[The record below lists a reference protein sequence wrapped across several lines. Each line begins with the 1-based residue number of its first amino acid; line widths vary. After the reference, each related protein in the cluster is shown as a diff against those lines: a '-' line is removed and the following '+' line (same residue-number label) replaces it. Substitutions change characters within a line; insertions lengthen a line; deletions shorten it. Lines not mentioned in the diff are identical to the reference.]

1 MSKPTFLHKIYQ
13 IFLIVFAAHLG
24 QSGATG
30 QAIRRAGSPVRRVE
44 STATATNNNPQLVVQ
59 LGHSGR
65 INAAAFSP
73 DGRLVVSGGDDPIA
87 IMWEAATGRVIR
99 RLVGHKSPVTAVA
112 FSPDGRL
119 ILTGSGDSD
128 ETGETKEKPD
138 NTARLWD
145 AATGKELRRFV
156 GHTARI
162 GVAEFSPDGQSVL
175 TASDDGSARLWS
187 AVTGRVI
194 RRFVERGASAVKVAQ
209 FSPDGRFV
217 VTGGGDY
224 DHEDYTIRLWD
235 AATGA
240 VVQRFVGYQHPV
252 GALAFSPDGQL
263 ILSSGEK
270 PTIVGHEHEVEDVRL
285 WNLKAGKMVK
295 RFAAIGPATFSPDG
309 KFILT
314 GGGDAA
320 NEGYGGAALWDVNT
334 GKIVH
339 LLGLSE
345 ADLKTRS
352 DAAKASAG
360 SAKTNSDSAGKTSS
374 ESDQSEGF
382 GGVLQAVA
390 FSPDG
395 QQALAVSNPLSLGGS
410 AGFTSGITAMV
421 MFDVASGKEVRRFQS
436 EAEAVSHVAFSSD
449 SRLITTGNALWSFST
464 GQEVRFKGTTGEDI
478 RKIFI
483 RSLSADGRFALTASS
498 NERGFWNGNFG
509 AGDEDEDAAQPLNIR
524 LWDVVSGK
532 ELARFPKAAEAWLSA
547 DGRFVL
553 TMENKEEPESKA
565 KTDSEKKD
573 PQINVGSDE
582 LTARLWEASGGKELW
597 HFDFVA
603 KDYSNAGGSYYG
615 KTPSN
620 SDWTFSPDGRY
631 VMIEGNETTV
641 LLNAADGAI
650 IKEFDDLKSLDIPLL
665 AISPDNRF
673 FATGTRWNEETRS
686 LHLSNMSTG
695 RDVWKLRD
703 PAGAKF
709 ITHSLSFSP
718 NGRFLLAGGELL
730 RLLDV
735 AARREVRQF
744 EGQSE
749 SIYAFSPDSR
759 FLLTVDASANVVNLW
774 RIPTGEKVQQFVG
787 HLANVTSVAFSPD
800 GRFVL
805 TGSSDS
811 TTRVWD
817 ASTGHELCRLVSFT
831 SGAWAVIAPDG
842 RFDTNNLE
850 EIKGLQWIVPDAPFT
865 PLPLEIFIRDYYEP
879 RLLPRILAGEK
890 FKDVPSLAKL
900 NRAQP
905 KVEIKE
911 ISKPDEQGGVSV
923 TVEVAR
929 AKSETQRDVQGNLL
943 ETGVYDLRLFRDGQL
958 VGYEPD
964 KGREVRLEKD
974 GTRTIKFE
982 NIRLPRKAGV
992 KSVEFSAYAFN
1003 VDQVKSATAR
1013 KSVEIPDGLQTVKGR
1028 AYIITVGVNAYENTA
1043 FDLNFAANDAR
1054 RLQDVMHRSLIGS
1067 GEYAEKDIVQIPLI
1081 SDYRTDGGKS
1091 VASPNNATKR
1101 VFKAVLDLLSGK
1113 KVDDPELLK
1122 QIPNPDQIQAA
1133 RPEDLVL
1140 ISFSSHGYA
1149 APNGD
1154 FYFITSDTGPG
1165 TGKKPTPEL
1174 LKHAVSSEE
1183 LSLWLRDV
1191 DAGEMVMIVDACQ
1204 STAAV
1209 AAAGFKPGP
1218 MDSRGLGQLSYD
1230 KGMKILTATQ
1240 SDSVALESHLIKQG
1254 LLTYALVHDGIEA
1267 WQADFK
1273 PQDKS
1278 ITLSEWLAY
1287 GVNRVPGLYEEVRQG
1302 KVQTFGRAVS
1312 ENEAQP
1318 AIIRQDGNNGTG
1330 SKSLDLVEIQ
1340 SIKIQQ
1346 PSLFDFTKKQ
1356 KDVVLVRK

>member
-1 MSKPTFLHKIYQ
+1 MNKPIFPCMISLF
-13 IFLIVFAAHLG
+13 FLIAFAAYPG
-24 QSGATG
+24 QNNAMG
-30 QAIRRAGSPVRRVE
+30 QAVSQVG
-44 STATATNNNPQLVVQ
+44 STATAANNNPQLVIQ
-59 LGHSGR
+59 LGHSGS

-87 IMWEAATGRVIR
+87 IVWEAATGRVIR

-112 FSPDGRL
+112 FSPDGRF

-162 GVAEFSPDGQSVL
+162 GVAEFSPDGQFVL
-175 TASDDGSARLWS
+175 TASEDGTARLWS
-187 AVTGRVI
+187 AATGRVI
-194 RRFVERGASAVKVAQ
+194 RRFVERGASVIKVAQ

-270 PTIVGHEHEVEDVRL
+270 PIMVGHEVEDVRL
-285 WNLKAGKMVK
+285 WNLKTGKMVK
-295 RFAAIGPATFSPDG
+295 RFAAIGPAVFSPDG

-314 GGGDAA
+314 GHTDEKI
-320 NEGYGGAALWDVNT
+320 NFKAALWDVNT
-334 GKIVH
+334 GTILRLLKIN
-339 LLGLSE
+339 E
-345 ADLKTRS
+345 TDPQAIS
-352 DAAKASAG
+352 DSTKASRD
-360 SAKTNSDSAGKTSS
+360 SAKKSSNSADKTSS
-374 ESDQSEGF
+374 ENSELEDS
-382 GGVLQAVA
+382 GGGIEAVA

-395 QQALAVSNPLSLGGS
+395 QQVLVVTNPLSSGGS
-410 AGFTSGITAMV
+410 GGFTSGITAMV
-421 MFDVASGKEVRRFQS
+421 TFDLASGTEVRRFQGV
-436 EAEAVSHVAFSSD
+436 AEAVPQVAFASD
-449 SRLITTGNALWSFST
+449 SNLIRAGNALWSSST
-464 GQEVRFKGTTGEDI
+464 GQAIRFKETTGEDI

-483 RSLSADGRFALTASS
+483 TSLSADGRFALTS
-498 NERGFWNGNFG
+498 NSNGEDNSISEV
-509 AGDEDEDAAQPLNIR
+509 DENDANAQSNDLR
-524 LWDVVSGK
+524 LWDLTLGK
-532 ELARFPKAAEAWLSA
+532 ELARYPKATEALLSA

-553 TMENKEEPESKA
+553 TMEETKEAAEPKA
-565 KTDSEKKD
+565 TKESEKKA
-573 PQINVGSDE
+573 PLGSLLSE
-582 LTARLWEASGGKELW
+582 GTTARLWETSSGKELW
-597 HFDFVA
+597 HFDFGS
-603 KDYSNAGGSYYG
+603 KDYSNAGRSYFG
-615 KTPSN
+615 RTPSN
-620 SDWTFSPDGRY
+620 ADWMFSPDSRY
-631 VMIEGNETTV
+631 VMIEGIEATV
-641 LLNAADGAI
+641 LLNAADGTTV
-650 IKEFDDLKSLDIPLL
+650 KSFDGFETGTLPLL

-673 FATGTRWNEETRS
+673 FATG
-686 LHLSNMSTG
+686 STG
-695 RDVWKLRD
+695 SEDASVHLWDMNNGREVWNLRD
-703 PAGAKF
+703 PAGTTTIAY
-709 ITHSLSFSP
+709 SLAFTP
-718 NGRFLLAGGELL
+718 NGRFLLANEELFNEKAQTDVRKL

-735 AARREVRQF
+735 AARREIRQF
-744 EGQSE
+744 DGQS
-749 SIYAFSPDSR
+749 SFVYAFSPDSR

-774 RIPTGEKVQQFVG
+774 SIPTGEKVQQFVG

-811 TTRVWD
+811 TTRVW
-817 ASTGHELCRLVSFT
+817 AAATGHELCRLVSFT

-842 RFDTNNLE
+842 RFDTNDLE

-879 RLLPRILAGEK
+879 RLLPRLLAGEK
-890 FKDVPSLAKL
+890 FKDVPSLANL
-900 NRAQP
+900 NRVQP

-911 ISKPDEQGGVSV
+911 ISKPDEQGRVSV
-923 TVEVAR
+923 TVAVAR
-929 AKSETQRDVQGNLL
+929 AKSETQRDAQGNLL

-964 KGREVRLEKD
+964 KDREVRLEKD
-974 GTRTIKFE
+974 GTRTVKFE

-1013 KSVEIPDGLQTVKGR
+1013 KSVDIPDSLQPLKGR
-1028 AYIITVGVNAYENTA
+1028 AYLITVGVNAHENTA

-1054 RLQDVMHRSLIGS
+1054 RLQDVIAKSLLKS
-1067 GEYAEKDIVQIPLI
+1067 GEYEEKAIVQIPLI
-1081 SDYRTDGGKS
+1081 SDYKTDGGKS
-1091 VASPNNATKR
+1091 VVSPNNATKR

-1122 QIPNPDQIQAA
+1122 QIPNPEQIQAA

-1267 WQADFK
+1267 GQADFK

-1318 AIIRQDGNNGTG
+1318 AIIRQDGGTATG

-1340 SIKIQQ
+1340 DIKIQQ